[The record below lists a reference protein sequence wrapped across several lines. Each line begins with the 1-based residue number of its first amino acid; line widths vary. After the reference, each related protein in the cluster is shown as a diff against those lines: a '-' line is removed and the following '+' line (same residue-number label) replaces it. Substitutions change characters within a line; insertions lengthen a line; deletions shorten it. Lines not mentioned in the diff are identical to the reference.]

1 MIMKRLVVLTLLI
14 IVLADG
20 LLNAQPLDNDLSYL
34 PVRARGIEK
43 TDSITSDSTL
53 SIRSSVDLNFFFR
66 NKYPTYTVLGYT
78 RRNHPVEVYY
88 IPGTSKKRA
97 LIIGGMHGSELSS
110 IEIADSVIDY
120 LLAGEKPYYSVIII
134 PSLFPDNAETA
145 RTIIKEGELNTGR
158 YTDDS
163 AVDPNRQM
171 PALAKA
177 FDPDNPL
184 DYDGR
189 LIEKENQLLLQLIQQ
204 FNPSRIINLHA
215 IRDTLK
221 GGVYADPRTDCNSIA
236 LGFDSD
242 SSLAITM
249 AKYISDNGGNVWGN
263 NLLGCPTALYYADP
277 DIASEGNF
285 QRRNLNG
292 SSLPNNRGC
301 GISLGSWAT
310 TAVCDDQYQRDA
322 IRLITMEFP
331 GYKSSS
337 GYLIDEERNYCIK
350 NIRLY
355 SLSIAKVFLNN
366 LYSED

>member
-1 MIMKRLVVLTLLI
+1 MKRFIVLLLPI
-14 IVLADG
+14 IVLAG
-20 LLNAQPLDNDLSYL
+20 ILNAQPLDNDLSYL
-34 PVRARGIEK
+34 PVKARGIEK
-43 TDSITSDSTL
+43 TDSITSDST
-53 SIRSSVDLNFFFR
+53 SIIKQTIDLDIFFK
-66 NKYPTYTVLGYT
+66 NKYPAYAVLGYT
-78 RRNHPVEVYY
+78 KQNRPVEVYY
-88 IPGTSKKRA
+88 FPGNSKKRA
-97 LIIGGMHGSELSS
+97 LIIGGIHGSELSS

-120 LLAGEKPYYSVIII
+120 LLATKKPYYNVVII

-145 RTIIKEGELNTGR
+145 KTIIKEVELNTGR

-184 DYDGR
+184 DYNGR

-204 FNPSRIINLHA
+204 FSPSRIINIHA

-236 LGFDSD
+236 MGFETDSN
-242 SSLAITM
+242 LAITM
-249 AKYISDNGGNVWGN
+249 AKYINDNDGNVWGN
-263 NLLGCPTALYYADP
+263 NLLGCPTALYYTDP
-277 DIASEGNF
+277 DIASVGGF

-301 GISLGSWAT
+301 GVSLGSWAT
-310 TAVCDDQYQRDA
+310 TAVCDKQYHRNA

-337 GYLIDEERNYCIK
+337 CYLIDDERNNCIK

-355 SLSIAKVFLNN
+355 ALSVINVFLNN
-366 LYSED
+366 LYCEE